1 MEIKGKGLGA
11 VATRDIAVGELVL
24 AERPAIACQ
33 SDGESWREDL
43 RREFDSLPP
52 GLQEQV
58 MDLHDACVFAPDKT
72 LEGIV
77 LSNAVGRGGSSFDV
91 ALLLQ
96 VSRFNHSCTPNCEP
110 SWNEDAFEAQV
121 FASLPVRAG
130 EELCSYY
137 VEVRGPR
144 TERKKMLWDRFRFDC
159 GCPACLSGDRA
170 ESDLRRNKLKRIDA
184 DIRADRF
191 RDEPEKGIAKV
202 KELLNL
208 YPIEGLGLYSFRK
221 WHCYSAYEMS
231 LLLGGD
237 RQLEARRWVKRAL
250 EHSTLAHGAQH
261 PDTRFLQEK
270 VRRPL
275 NNSITHGKSLA
286 MQTIAGA
293 ILSAMV
299 LWQAYK
305 AVPARKAT

>member
-1 MEIKGKGLGA
+1 
-11 VATRDIAVGELVL
+11 
-24 AERPAIACQ
+24 
-33 SDGESWREDL
+33 
-43 RREFDSLPP
+43 
-52 GLQEQV
+52 EQV
-58 MDLHDACVFAPDKT
+58 MDLHDACVFAPDKS

-77 LSNAVGRGGSSFDV
+77 LSNAVGRGESPFDV

-144 TERKKMLWDRFRFDC
+144 AERKKMLWDRFRFDC
-159 GCPACLSGDRA
+159 QCPACLASHRA

-184 DIRADRF
+184 DIRANRF
-191 RDEPEKGIAKV
+191 QNEPDKGIAKV
-202 KELLNL
+202 KEVLNL
-208 YPIEGLGLYSFRK
+208 YRDEGLGLYSFRK

-237 RQLEARRWVKRAL
+237 RQLEARHWVKRAL
-250 EHSTLAHGAQH
+250 ENSILAHGEDH
-261 PDTRFLQEK
+261 PDTRTLQEK

-275 NNSITHGKSLA
+275 DNSITAGKSYA
-286 MQTIAGA
+286 VRTISVAV
-293 ILSAMV
+293 LSALV
-299 LWQAYK
+299 LYEMWQ
-305 AVPARKAT
+305 ARKAR